1 MRPEKL
7 HYLTNKAF
15 DHYLDTKSTE
25 KFKPLLN
32 GLVKLHNKYARDDGD
47 FRSGSELGGYN
58 KEDDYYEM
66 LYISDRWNCAHRL
79 SWLIDGILS
88 GEL

>member
-15 DHYLDTKSTE
+15 NYYLDTKSIE
-25 KFKPLLN
+25 KFKLL
-32 GLVKLHNKYARDDGD
+32 LPALIKLYKRCATEEDD
-47 FRSGSELGGYN
+47 FRAGGELGGYN
-58 KEDDYYEM
+58 KEDNYYEM
-66 LYISDRWNCAHRL
+66 LYISDRWCCAHRL
-79 SWLIDGILS
+79 SWLIDGITT